1 MHGLEGACRAG
12 SLAGRAVKL
21 LTLAR
26 APAARAREVWGIAV
40 TGMLLPEG
48 CGQASVV
55 ECSSLGA
62 RRARGIGAGLSGVPG
77 SAFLRCGYS
86 CEAAR
91 GLPPTTRRR
100 RLQLAA
106 EISLD

>member
-40 TGMLLPEG
+40 TGMLPPEG
-48 CGQASVV
+48 CGRASVM
-55 ECSSLGA
+55 ECAVLGA
-62 RRARGIGAGLSGVPG
+62 RRARRVGLRV
-77 SAFLRCGYS
+77 
-86 CEAAR
+86 
-91 GLPPTTRRR
+91 
-100 RLQLAA
+100 
-106 EISLD
+106 